1 MTPLAAVP
9 TAGLTASKPSGKR
22 FRGARDFLSNSPPLT
37 PKSIGTVPSTAVAA
51 LKVSIALK
59 SAALGAD
66 DGAESAAALATIAT
80 SAAVCDMAVLDGCA
94 QLCVQVCYLYNS
106 SPSFDTF

>member
-9 TAGLTASKPSGKR
+9 TFSDTASKPSGNK
-22 FRGARDFLSNSPPLT
+22 FRGARDFLSNSPPFT

-66 DGAESAAALATIAT
+66 DGAESAAALATSLAT
-80 SAAVCDMAVLDGCA
+80 SAAVCGIVLGA
-94 QLCVQVCYLYNS
+94 NTKRLLGE
-106 SPSFDTF
+106 P